1 MKPQLSFIRLT
12 IAFIAGIILGDACCS
27 FMSVWLW
34 LVLYALSLAA
44 YFVFRNL
51 SIKGTIIIVSFCML
65 GGLIFSFNGR
75 KTNISLPKKQ
85 VGYEGIVVSQ
95 PLKQGRVMRFDAV
108 LTKIEGRK
116 LKRNIHTKV
125 TLFTDSV
132 NRELRLGEGFEGC
145 SLLKN

>member
-1 MKPQLSFIRLT
+1 
-12 IAFIAGIILGDACCS
+12 
-27 FMSVWLW
+27 
-34 LVLYALSLAA
+34 
-44 YFVFRNL
+44 
-51 SIKGTIIIVSFCML
+51 ML

-132 NRELRLGEGFEGC
+132 NREL
-145 SLLKN
+145 